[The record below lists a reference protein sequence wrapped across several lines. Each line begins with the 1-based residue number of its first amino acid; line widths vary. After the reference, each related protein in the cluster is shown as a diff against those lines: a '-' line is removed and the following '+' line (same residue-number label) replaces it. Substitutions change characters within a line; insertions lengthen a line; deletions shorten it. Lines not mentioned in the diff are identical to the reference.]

1 MLGGY
6 EVMVFDANQQR
17 RRLLQAAEGYLIL
30 DMTEQALE
38 SLRRIVDPGP
48 DRFSYYMLQG
58 EVWRARREH
67 HRALEWLQQAHEL
80 APQDLDVLM
89 AMAWCFKRTDRLDLS
104 IDTMRQAYQFHATTP
119 VVLYNLAC
127 YYSLAGNKEQALSWL
142 GRALR
147 LNRSMGKLIPDETDF
162 DPLRGDPDFQ
172 HLLELV
178 AEE

>member
-1 MLGGY
+1 
-6 EVMVFDANQQR
+6 MVFDANQQR
-17 RRLLQAAEGYLIL
+17 RRLLQAAEGYLAL
-30 DMTEQALE
+30 DMTDQALE
-38 SLRRIVDPGP
+38 SLRKIVDPGP
-48 DRFSYYMLQG
+48 DSFSYYVLQG
-58 EVWRARREH
+58 EAHRARREH
-67 HRALEWLQQAHEL
+67 HQALEWFQRAREL
-80 APQDLDVLM
+80 APRELDVLL
-89 AMAWCFKRTDRLDLS
+89 AMAWCYKRIDRLDLS
-104 IDTMRQAYQFHATTP
+104 IDTMRQAYQSHETVP

-178 AEE
+178 AGE